1 MINRSDLII
10 INLNQSFSSTEIKQK
25 KDENTRWV
33 FFTFILLALLGNLS
47 WFIHINMNI
56 KQLIEQRE
64 STIAQLSEDTEKL
77 KQKGRINLSKKDIE
91 NLYNVEKYRIT
102 WADKFNELAAITP
115 EDMAITGIVFRNNKF
130 IINAISLINES
141 EKEFSIVEDL
151 INTLQKNEIISK
163 DFSNIKFKSSQRKI
177 TRGQDILVFVVEAK
191 LNKASRIL

>member
-10 INLNQSFSSTEIKQK
+10 INLNQSFSSSEIKLK

-33 FFTFILLALLGNLS
+33 YFTLILLALLGNLF

-56 KQLIEQRE
+56 NQLIEQRKD
-64 STIAQLSEDTEKL
+64 TIAQLGVDTDKL

-91 NLYNVEKYRIT
+91 NLYNVENNRIT
-102 WADKFNELAAITP
+102 WADKFTEFANITP

-130 IINAISLINES
+130 TINAISLINQNK
-141 EKEFSIVEDL
+141 KEFAIVENL
-151 INTLQKNEIISK
+151 INSLQSSEIISK

-177 TRGQDILVFVVEAK
+177 TRGQEILVFVIEAK
-191 LNKASRIL
+191 LNKSS

>member
-33 FFTFILLALLGNLS
+33 YFSLLLLALLGNLF
-47 WFIHINMNI
+47 WFMHINMTIN
-56 KQLIEQRE
+56 QLIEQRE
-64 STIAQLSEDTEKL
+64 NTIAQLGVDTEKL

-91 NLYNVEKYRIT
+91 NLYNVEKNRVT
-102 WADKFNELAAITP
+102 WADKFTEFANITP

-130 IINAISLINES
+130 TINAISLINEN
-141 EKEFSIVEDL
+141 EKEFAIVENL
-151 INTLQKNEIISK
+151 INTLQSSEIISK

-177 TRGQDILVFVVEAK
+177 TRGQEILVFVIEAK
-191 LNKASRIL
+191 LNKSS

>member
-1 MINRSDLII
+1 MINRTDLII
-10 INLNQSFSSTEIKQK
+10 INLNQSYSSSEIKLK

-33 FFTFILLALLGNLS
+33 YFSLILVALLGNLF

-56 KQLIEQRE
+56 NQLIEQRE
-64 STIAQLSEDTEKL
+64 DTIAQLGVDTEKL

-102 WADKFNELAAITP
+102 WADKFTEFANITP

-130 IINAISLINES
+130 TINAISLINEN
-141 EKEFSIVEDL
+141 EKEFAIVENL
-151 INTLQKNEIISK
+151 INTLQSSEIISK

-177 TRGQDILVFVVEAK
+177 TRGQEILVFVIEAK
-191 LNKASRIL
+191 LNKVS

>member
-33 FFTFILLALLGNLS
+33 YFTLILLALMGNLF
-47 WFIHINMNI
+47 WFIYINMDINQLI
-56 KQLIEQRE
+56 KQRE
-64 STIAQLSEDTEKL
+64 ATIAQLSEDTEKL

-91 NLYNVEKYRIT
+91 NLYKVEINRIT
-102 WADKFNELAAITP
+102 WADKFTEFANITP

-130 IINAISLINES
+130 TINAISLINEN
-141 EKEFSIVEDL
+141 EKEFAIVENL
-151 INTLQKNEIISK
+151 INTLQSSEIISK

-177 TRGQDILVFVVEAK
+177 TRGQEILVFVIEAK
-191 LNKASRIL
+191 LNKSS